1 VAAPHPDATPNKIKP
16 QKVTIYGCRTRGDQM
31 SDPSN
36 PTGGYGPP
44 DGPTPPTPPPP
55 PGPPA
60 PMSGPPPQGYPA
72 APPPPSGAMGTD
84 ASGFFSAL
92 FDFSF
97 STFATPKIVRFVYLL
112 ATVVI
117 ALFFIG
123 WVIAAFAENVGLG
136 ILVLILGAV
145 AAIVYLAFIRMTLE
159 IYYAVVRMSQDV
171 NQRLP
176 QA

>member
-1 VAAPHPDATPNKIKP
+1 
-16 QKVTIYGCRTRGDQM
+16 M

-36 PTGGYGPP
+36 PTGDYGPP
-44 DGPTPPTPPPP
+44 DGPTPTPP
-55 PGPPA
+55 PGPPQGSA
-60 PMSGPPPQGYPA
+60 PPPPPPSPPPGSPPPPPPMAGLPPQGYPA
-72 APPPPSGAMGTD
+72 APPPPPGGMGTD

-97 STFATPKIVRFVYLL
+97 STFATPKIVRLVYLL

-117 ALFFIG
+117 GLFYLV
-123 WVIAAFAENVGLG
+123 WVIAAFGGNVGLG
-136 ILVLILGAV
+136 IFVLILGAV